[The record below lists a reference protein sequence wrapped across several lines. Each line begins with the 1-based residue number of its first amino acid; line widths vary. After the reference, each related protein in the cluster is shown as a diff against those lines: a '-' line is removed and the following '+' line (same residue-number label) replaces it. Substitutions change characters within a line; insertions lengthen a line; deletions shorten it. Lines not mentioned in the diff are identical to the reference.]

1 MARSNTTRRSAI
13 LSALAEKFK
22 EIDGS
27 GNYKAR
33 LDNNVETRMKF
44 WDEIEQYPAIHMAG
58 GSETREY
65 YGGGQKW
72 RFLTITIRAYVN
84 AEDPILELEELLED
98 IETVIDANNSLTYRQ
113 LGTDAGVSQFTVI
126 SIDTDEGVLAPL
138 GIGEMIIE
146 ARY

>member
-1 MARSNTTRRSAI
+1 MSRSNTTRRGAI
-13 LSALAEKFK
+13 LNALAEKFK

-84 AEDPILELEELLED
+84 NEDPIEELEELLED
-98 IETVIDANNSLTYRQ
+98 IETVIDANNSLTYHQ
-113 LGTDAGVSQFTVI
+113 LGTDAGVTQFSVLSI
-126 SIDTDEGVLAPL
+126 STDEGVLAPL

>member
-1 MARSNTTRRSAI
+1 MSRSNTTRRSAI
-13 LSALAEKFK
+13 LNALADKFK

-27 GNYKAR
+27 GNYKSR
-33 LDNNVETRMKF
+33 LDDNISVRMKF
-44 WDEIEQYPAIHMAG
+44 WDEIEQYPAIHMAAG
-58 GSETREY
+58 AETREY
-65 YGGGQKW
+65 WGGGNKW
-72 RFLTITIRAYVN
+72 RFLRITIRAYVN
-84 AEDPILELEELLED
+84 NEDPIEELEELLED

-113 LGTDAGVSQFTVI
+113 LGTDAGVTQFTVL

>member
-13 LSALAEKFK
+13 VNALADKFK

-27 GNYKAR
+27 GSFKTR

-44 WDEIEQYPAIHMAG
+44 WDEIEQFPAVHITA

-72 RFLTITIRAYVN
+72 RYLAITIRAYVN
-84 AEDPILELEELLED
+84 NEDPTQELEELLED
-98 IETVIDANNSLTYRQ
+98 IETVVDANNSLTYYQ
-113 LGTDAGVSQFTVI
+113 LGTNAGVSQFTVLT
-126 SIDTDEGVLAPL
+126 IDTDEGVLAPL
-138 GIGEMIIE
+138 GIGEMVIE

>member
-1 MARSNTTRRSAI
+1 MARSNTTRRGAI
-13 LSALAEKFK
+13 LNALADKFK

-27 GNYKAR
+27 GSFKTR

-58 GSETREY
+58 GSETRQY

-84 AEDPILELEELLED
+84 SEDPIEELEELLED
-98 IETVIDANNSLTYRQ
+98 IETVIDANNSLTYQQ
-113 LGTDAGVSQFTVI
+113 LGTDAGVSQFTVLSI
-126 SIDTDEGVLAPL
+126 STDEGVLTPL

>member
-1 MARSNTTRRSAI
+1 MARSTTTRRGAI
-13 LSALAEKFK
+13 LNALADKFK

-44 WDEIEQYPAIHMAG
+44 WDEIEQYPAVHMAAG
-58 GSETREY
+58 AETREY
-65 YGGGQKW
+65 WGGGNKW
-72 RFLTITIRAYVN
+72 RFLTIMIRAYVN
-84 AEDPILELEELLED
+84 AEDPIEELEELLED

-113 LGTDAGVSQFTVI
+113 LGTDAGITQFTVLSI
-126 SIDTDEGVLAPL
+126 STDEGVLAPL

>member
-33 LDNNVETRMKF
+33 LDNNVETSMKF
-44 WDEIEQYPAIHMAG
+44 WDEIEQYPAIHMAA

-84 AEDPILELEELLED
+84 AEDPTLELEELLED
-98 IETVIDANNSLTYRQ
+98 METVIDANNSLTYHQ
-113 LGTDAGVSQFTVI
+113 LGTDAGVTQFTVL